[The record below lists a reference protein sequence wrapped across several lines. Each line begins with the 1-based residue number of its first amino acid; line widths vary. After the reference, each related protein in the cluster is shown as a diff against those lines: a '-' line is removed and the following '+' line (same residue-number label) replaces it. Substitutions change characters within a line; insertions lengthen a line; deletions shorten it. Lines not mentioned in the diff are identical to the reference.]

1 MGKDNVGELLLLA
14 IMVVPGPQPC
24 HRLIDVMEV
33 YTLDEHGVF
42 VEAAM
47 YIILRLKEDF
57 GVIWKCKEVRSRPYL
72 RRVNQGVQFT
82 RSIHLIRT
90 VKAIVCGYTVS
101 QGPVESRQKKSD
113 QAVIVY
119 SVSLVVIKFKND

>member
-1 MGKDNVGELLLLA
+1 
-14 IMVVPGPQPC
+14 
-24 HRLIDVMEV
+24 
-33 YTLDEHGVF
+33 
-42 VEAAM
+42 M

-57 GVIWKCKEVRSRPYL
+57 GANWKCKEVRSRPYL
-72 RRVNQGVQFT
+72 RRVNQGVHFT
-82 RSIHLIRT
+82 RSLHLIKT

-119 SVSLVVIKFKND
+119 AVSLVVIKFREVSRRDLAQKRPSTVCTFARIIREGQHK